1 MFLDEP
7 TGGVDPVSRRQ
18 FWALIDQ
25 LAESGVTV
33 LVTTHYLD
41 EAEHCHRIAIIH
53 AGRLAALGS
62 TTELKQVFAGR
73 TILEVQSD
81 DPVQAMRA
89 LDAMDRV
96 EKTSVFGT
104 AVHAVMVASDRT
116 SPDALK
122 TRLAQAGVDG
132 AADRTGGAV
141 TRGRVSRG
149 GGGGGLLMRKALSVG
164 RKEVRQILRD
174 RRSLVVLL
182 FVPAFFLLVYGYAL
196 NWDIR
201 HVHLAVEDRDRTSA
215 SRALVSA
222 FVNSGYFD
230 LVADIRSPEQITDLM
245 NHGAARAVLI
255 IPSGLSRDL
264 AAGRT
269 VPVQV
274 LLDGDNANTATT
286 VMGYALT
293 ILQSES
299 ARYRLVPGAL
309 AGPVLSVVPR
319 VWYNPQLRSALFLVP
334 GLIAYIVMI
343 TSVVSTSLSIVREK
357 ERGTMEQVRMA
368 PLDAASFVL
377 GKTIPYYLISLVSA
391 LAILLV
397 AMVLFGLPMRGS
409 WLVLLGTISLYLVGA
424 LGLGLL
430 VSSLAETQQVAF
442 QVAVLASFLP
452 TLMLSGFI
460 FPIASM
466 PTFLQGVTYIVP
478 ARYFL
483 IALRGIVL
491 KGVGLST
498 IWPQLVSLTAYSAV
512 VLLLAS
518 LRLRRQW
525 R

>member
-1 MFLDEP
+1 
-7 TGGVDPVSRRQ
+7 
-18 FWALIDQ
+18 
-25 LAESGVTV
+25 
-33 LVTTHYLD
+33 
-41 EAEHCHRIAIIH
+41 
-53 AGRLAALGS
+53 
-62 TTELKQVFAGR
+62 
-73 TILEVQSD
+73 
-81 DPVQAMRA
+81 
-89 LDAMDRV
+89 
-96 EKTSVFGT
+96 
-104 AVHAVMVASDRT
+104 
-116 SPDALK
+116 
-122 TRLAQAGVDG
+122 
-132 AADRTGGAV
+132 
-141 TRGRVSRG
+141 
-149 GGGGGLLMRKALSVG
+149 MRKALSVG

-174 RRSLVVLL
+174 RRSLMVLL

-201 HVHLAVEDRDRTSA
+201 HVRLAVEDRDRTAA
-215 SRALVSA
+215 SRSLVSA

-230 LVADIRSPEQITDLM
+230 LVADVRSPDDITQLM
-245 NHGAARAVLI
+245 NRGAARAVVI
-255 IPSGLSRDL
+255 IPNGLSRDL

-299 ARYRLVPGAL
+299 AKYRMVPGAL
-309 AGPVLSVVPR
+309 GGPTVSAVPR
-319 VWYNPQLRSALFLVP
+319 VWYNPQLRSTLFLVP

-368 PLDAASFVL
+368 PLDAGSFVL
-377 GKTIPYYLISLVSA
+377 GKSLPYYLISLASA
-391 LAILLV
+391 LTILFV
-397 AMVLFGLPMRGS
+397 AMLLFGLPMRGS
-409 WLVLLGTISLYLVGA
+409 WLVLLGTISLYLIGA

-430 VSSLAETQQVAF
+430 VSSIAETQQVAF

-466 PTFLQGVTYIVP
+466 PAVLQGITYIVP

-491 KGVGLST
+491 KGAGLSI
-498 IWPQLVSLTAYSAV
+498 IWPQLLSLVAYSSV